1 MHTLETLGFK
11 HYIARAKHTTI
22 PPTEIVARVTAEYGT
37 RYTVYTKNGQQDAM
51 APKTL
56 ITGSQAENRPKV
68 GDWVTLEVIPG
79 DTKLRL
85 TSVLP
90 RFSQLSRKKVGKR
103 LEPQIIAT
111 NVDIVYIVES
121 LTNSFDPNR
130 IERFLVVPETAG
142 VQAAL
147 ILTKADAVAENEK
160 NIFIAEAKAR
170 FPTLPILITSIK
182 TGLGIES
189 IAQHLPPGETAVL
202 IGPSGVGKSSLIN
215 FLAENN
221 ILATSEV
228 RAEDQR
234 GRHTTTVRQ
243 LIVLP
248 SGGIIIDTPGMRE
261 LQLWGDESTSLETAF
276 GDIEDLAL
284 TCKFS
289 DCDHTASHGCAIV
302 AAVKNGNISKERYTS
317 FLKLKTEL
325 SHHAR
330 RIDYEA
336 KLSKKKREKKNSRNV
351 RTLVRQERGKR
362 SII

>member
-1 MHTLETLGFK
+1 MHTLETLGFS
-11 HYIARAKHTTI
+11 HYISRTKHTT
-22 PPTEIVARVTAEYGT
+22 PTSTSVARITAEYGT
-37 RYTVYTKNGQQDAM
+37 RYTVYTKDGQQDAI

-56 ITGSQAENRPKV
+56 ITGAHAEDRPKV
-68 GDWVTLEVIPG
+68 GDWVTLEAIPG

-121 LTNSFDPNR
+121 LSSSFDPNR
-130 IERFLVVPETAG
+130 IERFLVVPETAQ

-147 ILTKADAVAENEK
+147 ILTKADAVSETERNTFVES
-160 NIFIAEAKAR
+160 AKTR
-170 FPTLPILITSIK
+170 FPTLPILITSTK

-189 IAQHLPPGETAVL
+189 IAEHLPAGETAVL

-215 FLAENN
+215 FLAKNN
-221 ILATSEV
+221 ILATKEV

-248 SGGIIIDTPGMRE
+248 GGGIIIDTPGMRE
-261 LQLWGDESTSLETAF
+261 LQLWGDDTTSLDAAF
-276 GDIEDLAL
+276 GDIELLAL
-284 TCKFS
+284 ECKFS
-289 DCDHTASHGCAIV
+289 DCDHKLSQGCAIV
-302 AAVKNGNISKERYTS
+302 AAIRTGTIAQERYAS
-317 FLKLKTEL
+317 FLKLKSEL
-325 SHHAR
+325 ANHAHK
-330 RIDYEA
+330 IDYEA
-336 KLSKKKREKKNSRNV
+336 KLSKNKREKKNSRNA
-351 RTLVRQERGKR
+351 RTIVRQERGKR
-362 SII
+362 AIL